1 MSRGNSYFARL
12 KGTLDGVA
20 TNLRAKG
27 IHERHLSFGG
37 EGTVPERKPTVP
49 TDARSEFLANRAMG
63 DWAEQMLAKAID
75 RAFPEW
81 LVVQYGDTN
90 RIAAGHPGFRASYLA
105 GLEGTRQFGKRPD
118 LLLFPAKA
126 AVATDLSTQSHAETE
141 SLVKQAIAAIEVRSS
156 KFEALTYMRVRQQ
169 QRAAGK
175 TTARE
180 TPSFTVK
187 VEDLL
192 IVYRWLER
200 HGVPQSYCQVFFDSV
215 FAINFLDIF
224 AIIGSGS
231 GFTIDTPKKSQ
242 EKATIMIPI
251 TSGAQIGRATAIP
264 TFAAEHRVTELGR
277 HDAYVVP
284 QGGGFELDVAAT
296 KRVLL
301 VER

>member
-1 MSRGNSYFARL
+1 MSLGDSYYARL
-12 KGTLDGVA
+12 KGTLAGVL
-20 TNLRAKG
+20 THLRAKG

-37 EGTVPERKPTVP
+37 EGKVPERKPTVP

-63 DWAEQMLAKAID
+63 DWAEQMLAKAIV

-90 RIAAGHPGFRASYLA
+90 RIAAGHPGFKASYLA

-118 LLLFPAKA
+118 LLLFSAKT
-126 AVATDLSTQSHAETE
+126 AVATDLSAQSHAETE
-141 SLVKQAIAAIEVRSS
+141 SLVKQATAAIEVRSS

-187 VEDLL
+187 VEDLI

-200 HGVPQSYCQVFFDSV
+200 HGVPQSYFQVFFDSV

-224 AIIGSGS
+224 AIIGNGS
-231 GFTIDTPKKSQ
+231 GFTIETPKKSQ

-251 TSGAQIGRATAIP
+251 TRGTQIGRATAIP

-284 QGGGFELDVAAT
+284 EGGGFELDSAAT
-296 KRVLL
+296 RKVLL